1 MPRDLS
7 QYKLQDKDIF
17 NQTKEV
23 KSTERKKRKLRPT
36 ETKLTC
42 PIKVYFREDDYKIL
56 CEISSDEGLDVTS
69 FIRSIVKKEIKL
81 RKNDV

>member
-1 MPRDLS
+1 MPKDIS

-17 NQTKEV
+17 NQSKET
-23 KSTERKKRKLRPT
+23 KSTERKKRKLRPM

-56 CEISSDEGLDVTS
+56 WEMSSDDGLDVTS

-81 RKNDV
+81 RKSSV